1 MIFNIM
7 KQKILFFCVLI
18 HTMIAIELSW

>member
-1 MIFNIM
+1 M